1 MPSTHHWHQDRV
13 HYTEQ
18 QIGQMPT
25 LVKRNKDLTSQ
36 TILEHYQNVDLNSF
50 NEMQS
55 LTYKL
60 VKVHSEDISANI
72 EQRFLILISVA
83 GTGKRYLINA
93 IRSILQIKCAVTATT
108 GKASFGINGVTIH
121 SF

>member
-60 VKVHSEDISANI
+60 VKVHSEDMSANI

-83 GTGKRYLINA
+83 GTGKR
-93 IRSILQIKCAVTATT
+93 
-108 GKASFGINGVTIH
+108 
-121 SF
+121 